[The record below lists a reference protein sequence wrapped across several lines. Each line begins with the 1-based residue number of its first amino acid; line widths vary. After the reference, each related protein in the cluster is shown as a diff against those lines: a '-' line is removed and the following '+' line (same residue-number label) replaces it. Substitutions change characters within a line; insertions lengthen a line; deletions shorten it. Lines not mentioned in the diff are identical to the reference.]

1 MALVG
6 YARVSSV
13 GQSLDVQLDKL
24 GHCDKVFQEKKS
36 GASGQRPRL
45 NDCLEYVREGD
56 TLVVTRLDRLA
67 RSTVHL
73 CQIADELARKEVN
86 LQVLDQNIDTSDATG
101 RLLFNM
107 LGAIAQF
114 ETELRAERQ
123 MDGIQK
129 AKKRGIRFGPKK
141 RLTEEQTAELRR
153 RREQGALIKTL
164 MQDYGLSKVS
174 VYRYLGQTDRAF
186 SDQNTS
192 SLREHDEA
200 TNSKNSSTT

>member
-24 GHCDKVFQEKKS
+24 KHCDKVFQEKKS
-36 GASGQRPRL
+36 GASGKRPQL
-45 NDCLEYVREGD
+45 EICLEYVREGD

-67 RSTVHL
+67 RSTLHL
-73 CQIADELARKEVN
+73 CQIADDLKRKDVN

-114 ETELRAERQ
+114 ETEIRAERQ
-123 MDGIQK
+123 MDGIHK
-129 AKKRGIRFGPKK
+129 AKELGIKFGRHKS
-141 RLTEEQTAELRR
+141 LTSTQIAELQQ
-153 RREQGALIKTL
+153 RREQGELIKTL
-164 MQDYGLSKVS
+164 MADYSISKAT
-174 VYRYLGQTDRAF
+174 VYRYLAQ
-186 SDQNTS
+186 
-192 SLREHDEA
+192 
-200 TNSKNSSTT
+200 

>member
-45 NDCLEYVREGD
+45 NDCLEYLREGD

-67 RSTVHL
+67 RSTLHL

-107 LGAIAQF
+107 VGAIAQF

-123 MDGIQK
+123 MDGIRK
-129 AKKRGIRFGPKK
+129 AKKRGVRFGPKK
-141 RLTEEQTAELRR
+141 RLTEKQTAELQR
-153 RREQGALIKTL
+153 RREQGVLIKTL

-174 VYRYLGQTDRAF
+174 VYRYLGQTD
-186 SDQNTS
+186 
-192 SLREHDEA
+192 
-200 TNSKNSSTT
+200 

>member
-24 GHCDKVFQEKKS
+24 NHCDKIYQEKKS
-36 GASGQRPRL
+36 GASDKRPQL
-45 NDCLEYVREGD
+45 GACLEYVREGD
-56 TLVVTRLDRLA
+56 SLVVTRLDRLA
-67 RSTVHL
+67 RSTLHL
-73 CQIADELARKEVN
+73 CQIADGLKRKGVN

-114 ETELRAERQ
+114 ETEIRAERQ

-129 AKKRGIRFGPKK
+129 AKERGVRFG
-141 RLTEEQTAELRR
+141 RQRSLTEEQVAELRK
-153 RREQGALIKTL
+153 RREEGELIKTL
-164 MQDYGLSKVS
+164 MQDYGISKATI
-174 VYRYLGQTDRAF
+174 YRYLD
-186 SDQNTS
+186 D
-192 SLREHDEA
+192 
-200 TNSKNSSTT
+200 STY